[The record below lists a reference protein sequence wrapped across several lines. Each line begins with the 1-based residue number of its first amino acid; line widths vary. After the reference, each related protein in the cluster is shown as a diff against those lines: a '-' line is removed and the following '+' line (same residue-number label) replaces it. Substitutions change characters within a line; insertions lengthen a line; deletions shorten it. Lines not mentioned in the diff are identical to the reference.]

1 MTVSDKRKAQLVE
14 AQRKLRDRRRAA
26 GWVKI
31 WIPPSVVE
39 SKLYKQLMALIEN
52 YKG

>member
-1 MTVSDKRKAQLVE
+1 MAKTATERKRLSRE
-14 AQRKLRDRRRAA
+14 RKKSKFIRLDV
-26 GWVKI
+26 W
-31 WIPPSVVE
+31 VE